1 MYPYLA
7 IFYASL
13 IIKDPEGWKGK
24 ESQIP
29 AMIRDDVMKLVDEM
43 AKKEVPAE

>member
-13 IIKDPEGWKGK
+13 IIKDPEDWKGK

-43 AKKEVPAE
+43 AKKDVPAE

>member
-24 ESQIP
+24 ENQIP
-29 AMIRDDVMKLVDEM
+29 AIRS
-43 AKKEVPAE
+43 